1 MGQPISVSRK
11 DTPRPNS
18 VRFETN
24 RVLTGMGHERYTATD
39 EIDGNRPPDEIAKR
53 FLAHGDVKS
62 VHVYSNIVEAELE
75 PGANVDELEQI
86 LRDLYIHYLPGVTP
100 SITA

>member
-1 MGQPISVSRK
+1 MGQPVNVVRK
-11 DTPRPNS
+11 ATSKPDV

-24 RVLTGMGHERYTATD
+24 RVLTGMGHERYQAGAA
-39 EIDGNRPPDEIAKR
+39 IDGQRPPDEIARR
-53 FLAHGDVKS
+53 FFEHGGVRS
-62 VHVYSNIVEAELE
+62 VHVYSNIVEVLLE
-75 PGANVDELEQI
+75 PGADVDGLEAI

>member
-1 MGQPISVSRK
+1 MGQPISVTRKATSRP
-11 DTPRPNS
+11 DT

-24 RVLTGMGHERYTATD
+24 RVLTGMAHERYTAS
-39 EIDGNRPPDEIAKR
+39 EHIEGNRPPDEIAKR
-53 FLAHGDVKS
+53 FLDRGDVKS
-62 VHVYSNIVEAELE
+62 VHVYSNIVEATLE